1 MSGMQILTLLSVTL
15 GASWCSGINLYA
27 TVFVLG
33 AMDRWVPGFTLP
45 GHLHVLSSSWVLWP
59 SLGLYVIEFAA
70 DKIPAVDTVWDTIH
84 TFLRP
89 PAGAAMA
96 AMALGDVPVELQICA
111 ALVGGF
117 LSFGAHAAK
126 ATTRVA
132 AHSTGTSPVVS
143 PTVSVAEDV
152 LVVGTL
158 GLIAAHPILALIA
171 LALMMAG
178 AFFLLR
184 LFWRF
189 ARGIF
194 SLGASRKIIPA
205 KPQ

>member
-1 MSGMQILTLLSVTL
+1 MSGLQILTLLSVAL
-15 GASWCSGINLYA
+15 GAGWCSGINLYA

-33 AMDRWVPGFTLP
+33 AMDRWVPGFSLP

-59 SLGLYVIEFAA
+59 ALGLYVVEFAA
-70 DKIPAVDTVWDTIH
+70 DKIPAVDTVWDTVH
-84 TFLRP
+84 TFVRP
-89 PAGAAMA
+89 PAGAVLA

-117 LSFGAHAAK
+117 LSFGAHAVK
-126 ATTRVA
+126 ATTRLA
-132 AHSTGTSPVVS
+132 AHSTGTSPIVS

-171 LALMMAG
+171 LVLMMVG

-184 LFWRF
+184 LFWGF
-189 ARGIF
+189 ARKVFGGF
-194 SLGASRKIIPA
+194 RRKPPA
-205 KPQ
+205 AQTC